1 MPSSILRNLA
11 GFLGA
16 LIVLTACSGLEGE
29 SPVAPLEPEKGTLEV
44 IADREEYREDGAP
57 WTADLRIELEERAEA
72 NSSEATELTHAS
84 VRSLTEAEAAALFQ
98 KVPELSPRQR
108 PPTGLSLPIARRIPP
123 PIGGVEAV
131 AFPPEEQLGAP
142 KELAEHTLQ
151 VVRYSPRQDV
161 DRAAGISLTFSLPM
175 VPLSSQA
182 QLAELELP
190 ITMTPEV
197 PGTWSWVGTRTLSFK
212 AEGKLPGATTYR
224 IEVPVGLQS
233 IGKESLEFPFQWE
246 FSTAPLALYR
256 SFPGAERQPLRPFVA
271 LEFNQAIND
280 THLKPFLSVQSGGR
294 EMEFALI
301 KPGFFDLPT
310 ELERFLD
317 SAHPDRTVVLQP
329 LQEAAPNTTV
339 TVEIA
344 AGAPSAEGPLPS
356 LANHLVSFRTIG
368 GLRLEDQSCA
378 VTGRHA
384 YDCEPGEP
392 FYLAFNNPLVVDS
405 VSEDQLDIS
414 PPLSD
419 GKLSVSPWGDITIF
433 GSTSAN
439 TIYTLTWR
447 PGPRDVYGQTFS
459 TAQEIQFSVGE
470 ASPWLQDP
478 GVMKLLPS
486 SSEGFYPLFSQNL
499 EKVRVQVY
507 SADPRNWHDFLEVR
521 DGLFQFPWS
530 ERKLFGSG
538 PVFSDWIALESS
550 NSEITRYDIDL
561 NPYLEDGRGHLVL
574 FLTPSRSLFDWEIF
588 VETSAVWMQVTDI
601 NLDAYADEELLVVRA
616 SNLTTGVPKPG
627 VNLTLHPLG
636 EQRITLG
643 DGHTTFDLDE
653 KGLESTLPAY
663 IEARLGLDTAF
674 LPRSYHYSTR
684 SFWRNYESVVRLN
697 FHLFTDRH
705 LYKPREEVHVKGW
718 LRQIDMAP
726 TGDVEFSGKANSL
739 LKYSVMDSR
748 GIEFEAGTVKLNER
762 EAIDFSFQIPADAN
776 SGYGHICLQNPVQ
789 WDVRQTGSN
798 LACTGFQI
806 QEFRRPEFAL
816 ALKRNGGP
824 QFMDTYVSL
833 ELQANYYG
841 GGPLASSEV
850 TWQVS
855 GNPTHFAPPGWDEYS
870 FGGDIFKP
878 WYPFRFDNVGIESDS
893 DSGAMLDGTLS
904 VQGIHSIDIKPSV
917 IGSPVTYMLQANA
930 TVKDLSQQTQS
941 TSDQFLIHPSNQY
954 VGAKT
959 RSYLFTQ
966 NEVETISLVVV
977 DVAGE
982 VVLGQE
988 IIVQGAL
995 RQSSGYATL
1004 PLDRELQEEVA
1015 CTVISTDQPV
1025 YCEVGLA
1032 EPGLWDFRIST
1043 TDSSGR
1049 ENVTL
1054 LQRYVVGKGS
1064 LPSLETGRSE
1074 VKLVADRDTYEIG
1087 DTARILLQAPFLP
1100 AYGTVLTNRGGIL
1113 NHESIEITESQHF
1126 LEIPIDESAYLP
1138 NLTVSVYL
1146 TGIAAG
1152 TDGTNQ
1158 SHLAAA
1164 QGSVDLSIPPILREL
1179 TLELELPTVALAPGE
1194 TAEIEVVVTD
1204 PEGNPV
1210 PDAEV
1215 MLLVVDEAILSLAG
1229 YMYNNPIET
1238 FYPHRYRRLSSYQLF
1253 DHLLQSRN
1261 EATEHL
1267 VAEFG
1272 MGGGGAMVMS
1282 MGLDSV
1288 EQMAAPASTAMADA
1302 DSGGASS
1309 RTVAFRSEKT
1319 GIEAPAARLDFNPLA
1334 VFHPTGAT
1342 DSEGK
1347 FVASW
1352 KLPDLVG
1359 QYRVVAMAT
1368 SGPRLYG
1375 LNEAAL
1381 VARLPLQIRAQ
1392 LPRFLNYGDVA
1403 QLQFVVE
1410 NLTLSDQTVTLFLQ
1424 SNGLALAHQENGLY
1438 FDAVLMTVPAQSRQL
1453 VARPASA
1460 AFTGTQQLIVSAF
1473 NAQLQ
1478 DHVQLE
1484 FPVFTPAAKESFA
1497 TYGIVEDELVLQ
1509 TFKWPADIHS
1519 DFGALSVSVSS
1530 TLLNSLADGYLDT
1543 FTNQWLSTESL
1554 ASRIMASSALREVM
1568 PVFSLP
1574 DLPSAQEIDE
1584 TVQANILQVQEYQN
1598 SDGGFPLW
1606 PRKASYVESWPFA
1619 SVYVLHGLIEA
1630 RAAGYEVSDQ
1640 VLTNGLSYLVD
1651 IRSKFPNYYSQSTR
1665 DVIEAYALYAR
1676 ALQKDVDIQA
1686 ALRIVNSMDWQ
1697 LQSGEALAW
1706 VIQVLSMS
1714 TGNEEKVLDIW
1725 GFLLDRVDETAG
1737 KANFAT
1743 GYREEEGH
1751 LILSSDKRT
1760 GAIML
1765 QALIRTRPETDLMP
1779 KLVAGLLAD
1788 RRRGHW
1794 GSTQSNVFVILAMRD
1809 YFRRFENI
1817 EPDFKGRA
1825 WLDETLIYDESFAGR
1840 SLATKQAF
1848 LPNAW
1853 LAAEQPEKI
1862 LLQRDGVGRM
1872 YYRLGLEYVPTDLL
1886 LDPVERGFT
1895 VLRTYKGLD
1904 DPADVWQG
1912 EKGVWHIR
1920 WGARVGIDVTLVA
1933 IGPRYHVSLTSPLPA
1948 GLELINPVL
1957 RGVSPPSDPFASSK
1971 TLFYGPWYDH
1981 QQLLDE
1987 RAQAVAT
1994 YLPGGV
2000 YEYHLEAR
2008 ATSSGTFVVPPAT
2021 ALEQYAPETFGHTAT
2036 DRVVV
2041 VASE

>member
-1 MPSSILRNLA
+1 MCSSILRNLS
-11 GFLGA
+11 GFLVA
-16 LIVLTACSGLEGE
+16 LIVVTACSSLEDDG
-29 SPVAPLEPEKGTLEV
+29 PVAPLQPEKGTLEV
-44 IADREEYREDGAP
+44 IADREGYRENGAP
-57 WTADLRIELEERAEA
+57 WTAELRIELDERAEA
-72 NSSEATELTHAS
+72 TSSEARDLTHAS
-84 VRSLTEAEAAALFQ
+84 VRTLTEAEAAALFQ
-98 KVPELSPRQR
+98 NVPELTSRHSPS
-108 PPTGLSLPIARRIPP
+108 TDLSLPIARRIPP

-131 AFPPEEQLGAP
+131 AFPPEEQLEAP
-142 KELAEHTLQ
+142 KDLAEHRTLQ
-151 VVRYSPRQDV
+151 VVRYSPAQDV

-182 QLAELELP
+182 QLAEMELP

-246 FSTAPLALYR
+246 FSTAPLALSR

-271 LEFNQAIND
+271 LEFNQAID
-280 THLKPFLSVQSGGR
+280 STQLKPFLSVQSGGR
-294 EMEFALI
+294 EMEFAVI
-301 KPGFFDLPT
+301 KPGLFDLPT

-329 LQEAAPNTTV
+329 LQEAASNTTV
-339 TVEIA
+339 TVEIS

-356 LANHLVSFRTIG
+356 LASQLVSFRTIG
-368 GLRLEDQSCA
+368 GLRLENQSCA

-419 GKLSVSPWGDITIF
+419 GKLYVSPWGDITIF

-459 TAQEIQFSVGE
+459 TVQEIQFSVGE
-470 ASPWLQDP
+470 ANPWLQDP

-486 SSEGFYPLFSQNL
+486 SSEGFYPLFSRNL

-507 SADPRNWHDFLEVR
+507 SADPGNWYDFSKIR

-530 ERKLFGSG
+530 EQQLFGSA
-538 PVFSDWIALESS
+538 PLFSDWIPLESS
-550 NSEITRYDIDL
+550 NSEVTRYDLDL
-561 NPYLEDGRGHLVL
+561 NPYLEDGKGHLVL
-574 FLTPSRSLFDWEIF
+574 FLTPSRSLFDWENF
-588 VETSAVWMQVTDI
+588 VETSAVWIQATDI
-601 NLDAYADEELLVVRA
+601 NLDAYADEDLLVVRA
-616 SNLTTGVPKPG
+616 SNLNSGVPKSG

-636 EQRITLG
+636 EQRTTFG
-643 DGHTTFDLDE
+643 DGHTTFDLYE
-653 KGLESTLPAY
+653 EGIKSAQPAY
-663 IEARLGLDTAF
+663 IKAQLGLDTAF
-674 LPRSYHYSTR
+674 LPRSYHYSSS
-684 SFWRNYESVVRLN
+684 SFWRNYDSTVRLN

-726 TGDVEFSGKANSL
+726 TGDVEFSGKANRL

-748 GIEFEAGTVKLNER
+748 GIEIEAGTVKLNER
-762 EAIDFSFQIPADAN
+762 EAIDFAFQIPADAN
-776 SGYGHICLQNPVQ
+776 SGYGRICLQNTVQ
-789 WDVRQTGSN
+789 WDDGKGGSN
-798 LACTGFQI
+798 LACMGFQI

-824 QFMDTYVSL
+824 EFMDTNVSL

-855 GNPTHFAPPGWDEYS
+855 GYPTHFAPPGWEEYS
-870 FGGDIFKP
+870 FGGDIFEP
-878 WYPFRFDNVGIESDS
+878 WYPFRFDNVGNESDGG
-893 DSGAMLDGTLS
+893 SGAMLDGTLS
-904 VQGIHSIDIKPSV
+904 VQGLHSIDIKPTV

-941 TSDQFLIHPSNQY
+941 TSDQFLVHPSNQY

-966 NEVETISLVVV
+966 NKAEIISLVVV
-977 DVAGE
+977 DVAGK
-982 VVLGQE
+982 VVSGQE

-1004 PLDRELQEEVA
+1004 PLGRELQEEVA
-1015 CTVISTDQPV
+1015 CTVISTEQPV
-1025 YCEVGLA
+1025 YCEVDLA

-1043 TDSSGR
+1043 LDSSGR

-1054 LQRYVVGKGS
+1054 LQRYVVGKG
-1064 LPSLETGRSE
+1064 LPPSLETGRSE
-1074 VKLVADRDTYEIG
+1074 VKLVADRDNYEIG

-1113 NHESIEITESQHF
+1113 NHESVEITESQHF

-1152 TDGTNQ
+1152 TDGSNQ

-1164 QGSVDLSIPPILREL
+1164 QGSVDLSIPPVSREL
-1179 TLELELPTVALAPGE
+1179 TLELKLPTAVLAPGE
-1194 TAEIEVVVTD
+1194 TAEIEVVVKD

-1215 MLLVVDEAILSLAG
+1215 VLLAVDESILSLAG

-1261 EATEHL
+1261 DGTEHL
-1267 VAEFG
+1267 VAELG
-1272 MGGGGAMVMS
+1272 MGGGAMDM
-1282 MGLDSV
+1282 L
-1288 EQMAAPASTAMADA
+1288 EMAAPAAMAMADT
-1302 DSGGASS
+1302 DSAETSS
-1309 RTVAFRSEKT
+1309 RDMASQSEKT
-1319 GIEAPAARLDFNPLA
+1319 GIEAPLARLDFNPLA
-1334 VFHPTGAT
+1334 VFRPTGAT
-1342 DSEGK
+1342 DSEGR
-1347 FVASW
+1347 FAASW

-1359 QYRVVAMAT
+1359 QYRIVAMAT
-1368 SGPRLYG
+1368 SGPRFYG
-1375 LNEAAL
+1375 LGEAAL
-1381 VARLPLQIRAQ
+1381 VARLPLQIRPQ
-1392 LPRFLNYGDVA
+1392 LPRFLNYGDIA

-1410 NLTLSDQTVTLFLQ
+1410 NQTLSDQTVTLFLQ
-1424 SNGLALAHQENGLY
+1424 SYGLELAYQEDGLN

-1453 VARPASA
+1453 VARPANA

-1473 NAQLQ
+1473 NGQLQ

-1484 FPVFTPAAKESFA
+1484 FPVFTPAAKEGFA

-1509 TFKWPADIHS
+1509 TFKWPTDIHS
-1519 DFGALSVSVSS
+1519 DFGGLSVSVSS

-1543 FTNQWLSTESL
+1543 FTNQWLSTEAL
-1554 ASRIMASSALREVM
+1554 ASRIMASAALREVI

-1574 DLPSAQEIDE
+1574 DLPSVQEIDGM
-1584 TVQANILQVQEYQN
+1584 VQANILQVQEYQN
-1598 SDGGFPLW
+1598 PDGGFPLW
-1606 PRKASYVESWPFA
+1606 PRKASYAESWPFA
-1619 SVYVLHGLIEA
+1619 SVYVLHALIEA

-1640 VLTNGLSYLVD
+1640 VLTNGLSYLAD
-1651 IRSKFPNYYSQSTR
+1651 IRSMFPNYYSQSTR
-1665 DVIEAYALYAR
+1665 DLIEAYALYAR

-1686 ALRIVNSMDWQ
+1686 ALRIVSSRDWQ

-1817 EPDFKGRA
+1817 QPDFKGRA

-1848 LPNAW
+1848 LPNTW
-1853 LAAEQPEKI
+1853 LAVEQPEKI
-1862 LLQRDGVGRM
+1862 LLQREGVGRM

-1912 EKGVWHIR
+1912 ENGVWHIR

-1948 GLELINPVL
+1948 GLELINTVL

-1971 TLFYGPWYDH
+1971 TLYYGPWYDH